1 MSRLYLLDTNT
12 VIYILKGRSAAARAR
27 LAELGNGDVA
37 CISAVT
43 EGELRYGVAK
53 AENGKRLQTSLDW
66 FLGRMKVLA
75 WGREEA
81 AAYGVLRATQ
91 ERVGKSLAPLD
102 TQIAAHAVAVGA
114 LVVTN
119 DRAFQQVDS
128 LLGVESWATDL

>member
-12 VIYILKGRSAAARAR
+12 VIYILKGRSPAARTR
-27 LAELGNGDVA
+27 LAGLSDGEMA

-53 AENGKRLQTSLDW
+53 AVDGSRLQRSLDW
-66 FLGRMKVLA
+66 FLDRMKVLA
-75 WGREEA
+75 WGRDA
-81 AAYGVLRATQ
+81 AASYGVLRARQ
-91 ERVGKSLAPLD
+91 EQMGRSLAPLD
-102 TQIAAHAVAVGA
+102 TQIAAHALAVGA

-119 DRAFQQVDS
+119 DKAFGQVDS